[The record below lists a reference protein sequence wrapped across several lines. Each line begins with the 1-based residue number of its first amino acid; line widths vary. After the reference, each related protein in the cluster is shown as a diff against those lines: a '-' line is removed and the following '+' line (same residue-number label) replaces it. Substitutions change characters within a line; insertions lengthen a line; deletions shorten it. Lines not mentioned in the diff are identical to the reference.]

1 MREITFSR
9 ETYKQACEVQLLF
22 FLFCFRLNYRI
33 TSKDKEVELV
43 YNFYTCKAIIDQC
56 QGLNVVLHDF
66 LNNME
71 RQSKKIEEMRQASVN
86 ITRKIRNRGNKDNQ
100 LSTKEM
106 GDSAFESKKDVQ
118 YVKKR

>member
-1 MREITFSR
+1 MRFNF
-9 ETYKQACEVQLLF
+9 CF
-22 FLFCFRLNYRI
+22 FPLFCFRLNYRI
-33 TSKDKEVELV
+33 TSKDKEVEQV

-56 QGLNVVLHDF
+56 QCLNVVLHDF

-71 RQSKKIEEMRQASVN
+71 RQSKKIEEMRRASVN
-86 ITRKIRNRGNKDNQ
+86 NTRKIRNRGNKDNQ